1 MKSKTLRVSSRRVFL
16 RVPHN
21 TFTLD
26 ILYDIQYHVTIG
38 DNMENDEL
46 VQNML
51 LELRRGVI
59 SIAVLS
65 QLSKEEYGYSL
76 LKALSDKGL
85 EVDQSTLYPLLR
97 RLEAQGLLQS
107 DWRIADEARPRRY
120 YVISTQGKAVLAKLK
135 KEWSTMTATLSQMLS

>member
-1 MKSKTLRVSSRRVFL
+1 
-16 RVPHN
+16 
-21 TFTLD
+21 
-26 ILYDIQYHVTIG
+26 
-38 DNMENDEL
+38 MENDEL

-97 RLEAQGLLQS
+97 RLESQGLLHS
-107 DWRIADEARPRRY
+107 DWRIAGESRPRRY
-120 YVISTQGKAVLAKLK
+120 YVISTQGKAVLGKLK
-135 KEWSTMTATLSQMLS
+135 REWLTLAETMKQMLS